1 MPADGNKEI
10 WLRFAWR
17 ICSFQWGD
25 GMMNFSLKTERLTA
39 GICVVLLIGLIL
51 GGVAPSAFPQSE
63 GVDQA
68 VSDGIIDQLL
78 TFIHTAAG
86 IIGDGLVKLVDMV
99 AGVDVSELSD
109 PLGYLGILTA
119 SLILFGALEAAR
131 KVVWFVV
138 SLGWGLIIIRIV
150 LEVLD
155 KNPIQ

>member
-1 MPADGNKEI
+1 
-10 WLRFAWR
+10 
-17 ICSFQWGD
+17 
-25 GMMNFSLKTERLTA
+25 
-39 GICVVLLIGLIL
+39 
-51 GGVAPSAFPQSE
+51 
-63 GVDQA
+63 
-68 VSDGIIDQLL
+68 
-78 TFIHTAAG
+78 IHTAAG